1 MRLFTINNTSLFM
14 TALLSDKE
22 TVFDQFLLV
31 DAVIMT
37 GTTFT
42 IDGHINKSFYNDEE
56 LEELR
61 RTASG
66 NGRIYSE
73 DFIRWEAVK
82 EHCFNCIKGKKTPLS
97 LRINFCLA
105 PENII
110 RFLKTAETG
119 LNAGDVRSL
128 NANIKYDGSTLTC
141 TTAVSLSIFTM
152 DKTLEN
158 AWDDMFARFLSQHGF
173 DHD

>member
-1 MRLFTINNTSLFM
+1 MRLFTINNTGLFM
-14 TALLSDKE
+14 TALLSDKD
-22 TVFDQFLLV
+22 TVFDQFLLSE
-31 DAVIMT
+31 AIIMT

-42 IDGHINKSFYNDEE
+42 IDGHINKSFYSVEE
-56 LEELR
+56 LEELHIS
-61 RTASG
+61 ASE

-73 DFIRWEAVK
+73 DLVRWEAVK

-97 LRINFCLA
+97 LRISFCLA
-105 PENII
+105 PENVI
-110 RFLKTAETG
+110 RFLNSAETG
-119 LNAGDVRSL
+119 IKPDDVRSL
-128 NANIKYDGSTLTC
+128 NVNIKYDGSTLTC

-158 AWDDMFARFLSQHGF
+158 AWDEMFARFLSKHGF